1 MNFATAVFLT
11 GTLAKAIPLASR
23 SPRHTGK
30 QALYFQDNNPDGA
43 AIISLGIDPRTGM
56 LSNPIRTLT
65 GGLGLFAIKNGT
77 APTTGKATA
86 ALG

>member
-1 MNFATAVFLT
+1 MHFGTAVFLT
-11 GTLAKAIPLASR
+11 GTLARAIPFTSR
-23 SPRHTGK
+23 SSGEPGK

-43 AIISLGIDPRTGM
+43 AIVSLAIDLKTGM
-56 LSNPIRTLT
+56 LSNPTRTPT

-77 APTTGKATA
+77 APKTGKATA